1 MRRDWVRRRAGLL
14 AGAAVAVID
23 RRRSR
28 ELRRGRKRR
37 RRRVA
42 AGTVLVL
49 WPLAPSLS
57 CSERGAAV
65 SSCAG
70 PECCCSCCC
79 CCCCV
84 SLSLSVITFRRNDEG
99 AQEVERAR
107 AGEEGGGGGA
117 GGREERDIQYL
128 PFTAENTKGNKG
140 NNNNGGAKST
150 ATGVHLPS
158 FLLFPIDCGKFPGS
172 PLPLPGAYAE
182 YNVLHCLYA
191 TPVHLKYI
199 CARILVA
206 AI

>member
-70 PECCCSCCC
+70 PECCCSCG

-107 AGEEGGGGGA
+107 AGEEGGA
-117 GGREERDIQYL
+117 EAREGGRYEIFNIYRLRPKIRKVTKETITMEERNLLLRVCIFHRSYC
-128 PFTAENTKGNKG
+128 
-140 NNNNGGAKST
+140 
-150 ATGVHLPS
+150 
-158 FLLFPIDCGKFPGS
+158 FLLTVESFQEVPYPYLAPKLSATYCTAYTQ
-172 PLPLPGAYAE
+172 PL
-182 YNVLHCLYA
+182 
-191 TPVHLKYI
+191 YI
-199 CARILVA
+199 
-206 AI
+206 